1 MFILFLFL
9 IHVKKHTMPAT
20 RLNGAECRRCVC
32 STLQPAPPCP
42 PRPPH
47 PAPRCHSHL
56 SVHRSP
62 YLKLCR
68 ELPLNCHLRFF
79 AGLARSPVCCIAA
92 AQRFHETGSVFGL
105 GGGGSVCSPA
115 LKLKGCYRSL
125 LPLRSFPIRAGG
137 EFKAGFFCFRL
148 LSLNIAEGRW
158 FHWCDAAF
166 ASSIYA
172 GLKNN
177 PQFDLQHR
185 LKD

>member
-1 MFILFLFL
+1 
-9 IHVKKHTMPAT
+9 MPAT